1 MTKIKNTVK
10 IDYIVKIIVKNG
22 FMCWCRWKEQHKS

>member
-10 IDYIVKIIVKNG
+10 IAYFVKIIVKNG
-22 FMCWCRWKEQHKS
+22 FMCWYRQKEQHKS